1 MNSAFVVIN
10 KYVNKKQYW
19 RRNVLTNVSAQA
31 LRDNLECANI
41 YKGSSPKKKTD
52 LIEMIVYGC
61 TTEKIKKKN

>member
-1 MNSAFVVIN
+1 M
-10 KYVNKKQYW
+10 
-19 RRNVLTNVSAQA
+19 SAQA